1 MTGSDERAMQY
12 SIAVLIPTF
21 LVYGNVQS
29 VSGML
34 AVCVPMIM
42 SSTLLYTV
50 AASVITK
57 VCIKADARTLWRCI

>member
-1 MTGSDERAMQY
+1 MQY

-21 LVYGNVQS
+21 LMYGNVQT

-42 SSTLLYTV
+42 SSTLMYTV
-50 AASVITK
+50 AASVVTK
-57 VCIKADARTLWRCI
+57 VCIKAVPSRLWR